1 MLTMK
6 KIIFFLIVF
15 FNVNNIANADAIT
28 DMSAFNGGKIM
39 SAKERE
45 PYEDFYINEYKKY
58 QQTAESPEL
67 QKILKSNLYINKRD
81 IHRNSFY
88 MGYFTLGGVDFNIMW
103 DSLKSNQEL
112 LNKNFESL
120 NSKEINKK
128 ECNNYICVLDPYF
141 TLGFNIGKNAMFDLW
156 LKSNNKKIKDINN
169 SQFLKNHA
177 FLNAKSSDLY
187 INTLLQKSIFY
198 FYNCDND
205 NECITNYVKRMDLI
219 SKMMLLCAKE
229 MKKDGV
235 DKNNNFMKCL
245 TENSNNNSIKRII
258 VNEGFIEGYTSALR
272 LDKDRKF

>member
-156 LKSNNKKIKDINN
+156 LKSNNKKSKDINN

-177 FLNAKSSDLY
+177 FLNAKLSDLY

-198 FYNCDND
+198 FYNFDND
-205 NECITNYVKRMDLI
+205 NECINNYVKRMDLI